1 MSLAFLGLDEGCA
14 LQKLQNVAAE
24 GVMPGDGPSARRVQ
38 TVLRFTQRLIKD
50 YERAYGTDDFL
61 DDDFQACD
69 MKCFEFEMVRFSSGI
84 LGVDTSSCSVDDGP
98 TADKPSEE
106 IKELVARKHWLRLKK

>member
-1 MSLAFLGLDEGCA
+1 M
-14 LQKLQNVAAE
+14 QKLQNVAAE

-84 LGVDTSSCSVDDGP
+84 LGVDKLNKYLHFSSFIISKTFMG
-98 TADKPSEE
+98 
-106 IKELVARKHWLRLKK
+106 RKKNNHRFVVKL